1 MSANLEAFATVSELE
16 AIWRD
21 LDTTESN
28 RADVLL
34 LQASN
39 YLRQVATN
47 VGKDLDDLALSDPT
61 KVLEA
66 NIKMVVLNAVQRAMS
81 TPTEVPADASQWS
94 QSATPYSES
103 MSFSGAEST
112 STIYFKKREL
122 DLLGIGT
129 GGKSK
134 ISVLRGVR

>member
-122 DLLGIGT
+122 DLLGIGV
-129 GGKSK
+129 KSK
-134 ISVLRGVR
+134 KISILKGVR

>member
-1 MSANLEAFATVSELE
+1 MSANLESFATVSELE

-21 LDTTESN
+21 LDTAESN

-122 DLLGIGT
+122 DLLGIG
-129 GGKSK
+129 GKSK
-134 ISVLRGVR
+134 KISILKGVR

>member
-81 TPTEVPADASQWS
+81 TPTEVPVDASQWS

-122 DLLGIGT
+122 DLLGIG
-129 GGKSK
+129 GKSK
-134 ISVLRGVR
+134 KISILKGVR

>member
-21 LDTTESN
+21 LDTAESN

-47 VGKDLDDLALSDPT
+47 AGKDLDDLALSDPT

-122 DLLGIGT
+122 DLLGIGV
-129 GGKSK
+129 KSK
-134 ISVLRGVR
+134 KISILKGFG

>member
-21 LDTTESN
+21 LDTAESN
-28 RADVLL
+28 RADALL

-112 STIYFKKREL
+112 ATIYFKKREL
-122 DLLGIGT
+122 DLLGIG
-129 GGKSK
+129 GKSK
-134 ISVLRGVR
+134 KISILKGVR

>member
-129 GGKSK
+129 KSK

>member
-21 LDTTESN
+21 LDTAESN
-28 RADVLL
+28 RAGVLL

-81 TPTEVPADASQWS
+81 TPTEVPVDASQWS

-103 MSFSGAEST
+103 MSFSGVEST

-122 DLLGIGT
+122 DLLGIG
-129 GGKSK
+129 GKSK
-134 ISVLRGVR
+134 KISILKGVR

>member
-47 VGKDLDDLALSDPT
+47 AGKDLDDLALSDPT

-122 DLLGIGT
+122 DLLGIGV
-129 GGKSK
+129 KSK
-134 ISVLRGVR
+134 KISILKGVR